1 MAECVA
7 LIGAGGKMGGRIAD
21 NLKKEDYK
29 VLYCEKA
36 EAGIARLREKG
47 LEVIPAEQAIP
58 QADLIILAVPD
69 ALMGKISGELVPLAR
84 PGATIIL
91 LDPAAAAAN
100 ELTVRDDL
108 NYVVCHPC
116 HPQLFS
122 EQPSDEA
129 RKDFFGGIAAIQD
142 VVVAL
147 MQGAEEAYQ
156 SGERLIRKIFAPVEN
171 THRITVDQMAVLEP
185 AMAEVVGAAAATLL
199 REAMDEAVKAGVPK
213 EAARAFMLGHASS
226 CVAITF
232 DAVAAQF
239 SDACKIA
246 IRYGYENVFKPDWR
260 TVFEPERVREVIH
273 RMLRPEDK

>member
-7 LIGAGGKMGGRIAD
+7 LIGAGGKMGARVAD
-21 NLKKEDYK
+21 NLMKEDYR

-36 EAGIARLREKG
+36 EAGIAKLREKG
-47 LEVIPAEQAIP
+47 LDVVPAEQAVP
-58 QADLIILAVPD
+58 QADLIIHAVPD
-69 ALMGKISGELVPLAR
+69 ILMGKISSELVPLAR
-84 PGATIIL
+84 AGATVVL
-91 LDPAAAAAN
+91 LDPAAAAAK
-100 ELTVRDDL
+100 ELAVRNDL

-122 EQPSDEA
+122 EQPGEEA

-147 MQGAEEAYQ
+147 MQGTEEAYQ
-156 SGERLIRKIFAPVEN
+156 SGERLIRRMFAPVKN

-185 AMAEVVGAAAATLL
+185 AMAEVVGAAAAVLL
-199 REAMDEAVKAGVPK
+199 REAMDEAVKAGVPR

-226 CVAITF
+226 CIAITF

-246 IRYGYENVFKPDWR
+246 IRYGYENVFRPDWR
-260 TVFEPERVREVIH
+260 KVFEPDWVRETIH
-273 RMLRPEDK
+273 QMLHPEE